1 VSIPAQTWDANEK
14 AWSIEADLA
23 GAAISCITSDCGA
36 AEDVS
41 AAGRRGDNMKAAK
54 NHRFETIADLLR
66 DLGGISARRVRADPL
81 PGTATE
87 KDLIAA
93 NDHSNRLFELVNGVL
108 VEKAVGYA
116 ESFLMCEM
124 VTFLRLF
131 LREHP
136 LGILT
141 GADGPLRLEEGLVRL
156 PDISFVSWE
165 QLPGR
170 TIPLDPIA
178 GLFPDLAVEIL
189 SKGNTKKEMARKRR
203 EYFFAGTRLVWQVDK
218 DKRTV
223 EVFTTPDQSVVLTEE
238 QTLDGGDV
246 LPGFSLPVRQI
257 FAALP
262 AGGGTAKKT
271 SRRRKRG

>member
-1 VSIPAQTWDANEK
+1 
-14 AWSIEADLA
+14 
-23 GAAISCITSDCGA
+23 
-36 AEDVS
+36 
-41 AAGRRGDNMKAAK
+41 MKAAK

-87 KDLIAA
+87 KDLIGV
-93 NDHSNRLFELVNGVL
+93 NEHSNRLFELVNGVL
-108 VEKAVGYA
+108 VEKAVGFA
-116 ESFLMCEM
+116 ESFLMCEL
-124 VTFLRLF
+124 VKLLG
-131 LREHP
+131 LYLDEHP

-257 FAALP
+257 LAALP
-262 AGGGTAKKT
+262 ASGGTAKKT
-271 SRRRKRG
+271 SRRRKQRP